1 MRPHRTANSQKRT
14 ASITQGTSH
23 ITQRTSN
30 IEHSTSNIELKIM
43 VTNAAKRLATF
54 FSSRGKN
61 NADRFQGLEH
71 VSATSMFNV
80 GCSVFDVQKR
90 FMLPACLSL
99 AAAFLLFSGC
109 MVGPD
114 YRAPQY
120 PAPRGWSETAA
131 TQPVAITNWWTQ
143 FNDATL
149 NSLIARAIA
158 TNLDLKIA
166 ESRVRQARAA
176 RGVITAGFWPAA
188 DVSGQYRRQHSGGTY
203 PVSGD
208 MYQAGLDASWEID
221 IFGGVR
227 RNIEAAEAD
236 IAASVENRRAVLIS
250 LAAEVAL
257 DYLNLRG
264 YQQQIAIA
272 NENLA
277 AQERTAALT
286 RKRFPAFVSR
296 LDVANAEALVATTRA
311 AIPVLETAARQTIF
325 ALSVLLARAPAA
337 LAAELEAAAPLPP
350 TLPEVPVGLPAD
362 LLRRRPDVRAA
373 EAAVHGATARIGVA
387 TADLFPKF
395 SLTGSLG
402 TSSTTPSGLG
412 NWNNRVYSFGPSAT
426 WSLFAAGSIMAN
438 IEVQN
443 EAEQQ
448 TLLSYQK
455 TVLTA
460 LSDVEG
466 ALVAYFKEQQHRQA
480 LAAAVA
486 ANKEAVEL
494 STRLYTEGQT
504 DFLNVLSA
512 QRALYS
518 VQDALVQSER
528 SIATDL
534 LAIYKAL
541 GGGWENEPPIPPRPS
556 R

>member
-1 MRPHRTANSQKRT
+1 MNESIMNLKRTANT
-14 ASITQGTSH
+14 
-23 ITQRTSN
+23 TQRTSN
-30 IEHSTSNIELKIM
+30 IELKTM
-43 VTNAAKRLATF
+43 VSRAWKRLLTVF
-54 FSSRGKN
+54 QKRETNKVN
-61 NADRFQGLEH
+61 CFQGAGNL
-71 VSATSMFNV
+71 SATSMFNV
-80 GCSVFDVQKR
+80 GCSMFDVQKICI
-90 FMLPACLSL
+90 FSACVALAGALLLS
-99 AAAFLLFSGC
+99 SGC

-131 TQPVAITNWWTQ
+131 TQPVALTNWWTQ

-166 ESRVRQARAA
+166 ESRVRQARAE
-176 RGVITAGFWPAA
+176 RGIVAAGFWPAA
-188 DVSGQYRRQHSGGTY
+188 DASGQYRRQSTGGPV

-227 RNIEAAEAD
+227 RNIEAADAD
-236 IAASVENRRAVLIS
+236 LAGSVENRRAVLIS

-257 DYLNLRG
+257 NYLNLRG

-286 RKRFPAFVSR
+286 RKRFPAFVSK

-311 AIPVLETAARQTIF
+311 AVPVLETASRQTIF

-412 NWNNRVYSFGPSAT
+412 NWNNRVYAFGPSAS

-443 EAEQQ
+443 EVEQQ
-448 TLLSYQK
+448 ALLSYQK

-494 STRLYTEGQT
+494 ATRLYTEGQT

>member
-1 MRPHRTANSQKRT
+1 MLDVRRAVFEVQN
-14 ASITQGTSH
+14 
-23 ITQRTSN
+23 
-30 IEHSTSNIELKIM
+30 
-43 VTNAAKRLATF
+43 F
-54 FSSRGKN
+54 FSR
-61 NADRFQGLEH
+61 A
-71 VSATSMFNV
+71 
-80 GCSVFDVQKR
+80 
-90 FMLPACLSL
+90 ACGAL
-99 AAAFLLFSGC
+99 AAVFLLSSGC
-109 MVGPD
+109 MVGPN
-114 YRAPQY
+114 YHAPQY
-120 PAPRGWSETAA
+120 PVPQTWSGTPA

-166 ESRVRQARAA
+166 ESRVRQARAQ
-176 RGVITAGFWPAA
+176 RGVVAGEFWPSVDAT
-188 DVSGQYRRQHSGGTY
+188 GQYRRQSTGG
-203 PVSGD
+203 PVPVVGD
-208 MYQAGLDASWEID
+208 LYQAGLDASWEID

-227 RNIEAAEAD
+227 RNIEAADAD
-236 IAASVENRRAVLIS
+236 LLASVENRRAVLIS

-257 DYLNLRG
+257 NYLNLRG

-272 NENLA
+272 HENLVS
-277 AQERTAALT
+277 QERTAALT
-286 RKRFPAFVSR
+286 RKRFPAFASR
-296 LDVANAEALVATTRA
+296 LDVANAEALVATTSA
-311 AIPVLETAARQTIF
+311 AIPELETAARQTIY
-325 ALSVLLARAPAA
+325 ALGVLLARPPAA
-337 LAAELEAAAPLPP
+337 LVAELETAAPLPP
-350 TLPEVPVGLPAD
+350 TPPDVPVGLPAN

-373 EAAVHGATARIGVA
+373 EAAIHGATARIGVA

-402 TSSTTPSGLG
+402 TSSTTPSGLV
-412 NWNNRVYSFGPSAT
+412 NWNNRVYSFGPTAT

-438 IEVQN
+438 IAVQD

-448 TLLSYQK
+448 ALLSYQK

-460 LSDVEG
+460 LSDVES
-466 ALVAYFKEQQHRQA
+466 ALVAYGKEQQHRQA

-486 ANKEAVEL
+486 SNKEAVEL
-494 STRLYTEGQT
+494 ATRLYTEGQT

-512 QRALYS
+512 ERALFF

-528 SIATDL
+528 TIDTDL

-541 GGGWENEPPIPPRPS
+541 GGGWETEPPVPPRPA

>member
-1 MRPHRTANSQKRT
+1 MNEAPMSPHKVSLFRC
-14 ASITQGTSH
+14 
-23 ITQRTSN
+23 
-30 IEHSTSNIELKIM
+30 
-43 VTNAAKRLATF
+43 AAVLPVA
-54 FSSRGKN
+54 
-61 NADRFQGLEH
+61 GL
-71 VSATSMFNV
+71 
-80 GCSVFDVQKR
+80 
-90 FMLPACLSL
+90 LL
-99 AAAFLLFSGC
+99 AAGC
-109 MVGPD
+109 LVGPN

-120 PAPRGWSETAA
+120 PVSATWTSTAA
-131 TQPVAITNWWTQ
+131 TQPVAITNWWTK

-149 NSLIARAIA
+149 NTLIARAIA

-166 ESRVRQARAA
+166 ESRVRQARAQ
-176 RGVITAGFWPAA
+176 RGIVAAGFWPTA
-188 DVSGQYRRQHSGGTY
+188 DASGQYRRQSTGGAAA
-203 PVSGD
+203 VSGD

-250 LAAEVAL
+250 LTAEVAL
-257 DYLNLRG
+257 NYLNLRG

-272 NENLA
+272 NENLV
-277 AQERTAALT
+277 AQEHSATLT
-286 RKRFPAFVSR
+286 RKRFPAFASK

-311 AIPVLETAARQTIF
+311 AIPVLETAARQTMF
-325 ALSVLLARAPAA
+325 ALSVLLAREPVA
-337 LAAELEAAAPLPP
+337 LTAELETAAPLPP
-350 TLPEVPVGLPAD
+350 VPPEVPVGLPSD

-373 EAAVHGATARIGVA
+373 EAAIHGATARIGVA

-395 SLTGSLG
+395 SLTGNLG
-402 TSSTTPSGLG
+402 TSSTTPSGLV
-412 NWNNRVYSFGPSAT
+412 NWNNRFYSAGPTVA
-426 WSLFAAGSIMAN
+426 WSLFAAGRIAAN
-438 IEVQN
+438 IAVQN
-443 EAEQQ
+443 ELEQQ
-448 TLLSYQK
+448 ALLNYRK

-466 ALVAYFKEQQHRQA
+466 ALVAYVKEQQHRQA

-486 ANKEAVEL
+486 SNKEAVDL
-494 STRLYTEGQT
+494 ATRLYTAGQT

-528 SIATDL
+528 TIATDL

-541 GGGWENEPPIPPRPS
+541 GGGWETEPPIPPRPS